1 MTELV
6 QANSGGLDPEVF
18 RSWGSTE
25 RFHKGLFI
33 TEKIDGTNGC
43 IAIGYG
49 KVVAQSRKRSISVG
63 NDNYGFAAWVAENAG
78 VLEDTLGIGYHYGEW
93 YGEGIQKNPL
103 GIKGRHFGLFNA
115 WHWGRTENRHALEM
129 VPGLTV
135 VPTLFDGTQNDAN
148 IWTIPDVVTS
158 LVHYGSKVEGANPA
172 GKAEGVIVWHRG
184 TNTRYK
190 ILIENDSLHKWQIQ
204 TGKPLSAVDL
214 TIGLDVVATVPGLEL
229 VA

>member
-1 MTELV
+1 MTDQSV
-6 QANSGGLDPEVF
+6 TVISGGDATVSAHNNGGLDPEVF

-25 RFHKGLFI
+25 RFHKGLYV

-49 KVVAQSRKRSISVG
+49 KVVAQSRKRSITPD
-63 NDNYGFAAWVAENAG
+63 NDNYGFAKWVHDNAG

-115 WHWGRTENRHALEM
+115 WHWNRPELRDSLDM

-135 VPTLFDGTQNDAN
+135 VPTLFDGTKFDAD
-148 IWTIPDVVTS
+148 IMTLPRIMADLRDFGSAVE
-158 LVHYGSKVEGANPA
+158 GSKFGTPEGI
-172 GKAEGVIVWHRG
+172 IVWHRG

-190 ILIENDSLHKWQIQ
+190 ILLENDNRHKFQQGSVLQ
-204 TGKPLSAVDL
+204 TK
-214 TIGLDVVATVPGLEL
+214 TIKL